1 VATGAGRL
9 PAKYVFHAVGPIYR
23 GGCHGEAA
31 LLASCYRHCL
41 AMADQC
47 GVRTMSFP
55 AIATGVYGYPL
66 DEAAAIA
73 VREVKLHLEQP
84 DTTLQEITFVLFGRR
99 AWEAYAAALNQAPE
113 MRPTNPEMRP
123 IEE

>member
-1 VATGAGRL
+1 
-9 PAKYVFHAVGPIYR
+9 
-23 GGCHGEAA
+23 
-31 LLASCYRHCL
+31 
-41 AMADQC
+41 MAEER

-55 AIATGVYGYPL
+55 AISTGVYGYPL
-66 DEAAAIA
+66 EEAAAIA